1 MAAFFQDLRYSLRT
15 LRKAPLFT
23 AVAVLSL
30 ALGIGANSAIF
41 SLINQLLLQ
50 RLPVRD
56 PEQLVMLAGRGRHYG
71 GNNGRDKISYPM
83 YQDLRDKNQ
92 VFSGM
97 FCTHRNTVS
106 ATFGG
111 RTELLSGETV
121 SGNFFRVLG
130 IGAAIGRV
138 FNASDDLMQG
148 AHPLAVLSYGYW
160 KTRFGGD
167 RGIVGQKMV
176 VNGQPLTIIGVSQAG
191 FDGIEPGYAP
201 QIRVPITMSD
211 DLPRAP
217 GGGRLNDRR
226 FRWTETFGRLKPGMT
241 IEKATA
247 GLQPLFHQI
256 LNLEVQEKEF
266 SKASPFVK
274 QEFLKMWM
282 EVMPGSKGR
291 SDLRRTYSTPL
302 LALMAIVGLV
312 LLIACSNLANLL
324 IARASARQKE
334 IAVRLALGAGRGR
347 LIRQLL
353 VESVMLATTG
363 GALGIGLAVL
373 IDRALLAFLP
383 SGHTPLSLS
392 ATPDWT
398 VLGFTF
404 AISMLAGILFGLVPA
419 LQSTRPQLASTL
431 KDQAGGVVRGA
442 SVGLRKGLVVAQVS
456 LSLLLLI
463 GAGLFLQSL
472 RNLKGMNPGF
482 EVKNL
487 LTFSVEPTLSRYD
500 KPWTLDYYRRLS
512 ERLQNLPGA
521 ESHAFAVVPIMAD
534 NEWDNWVTIEGYTP
548 KQGEAPDPHMQ
559 YCTPAFFKTLKI
571 PVLLGRDFMA
581 KDVGGAPK
589 VGVVNQ
595 RFAKRYFGA
604 ASPIGRHLG
613 MGIDPGTKLDIEIVG
628 VVGDAKYESMR
639 DEIPFEL
646 YVPYTQI
653 NFVTGMTVYVRAQ
666 GNPTGIFNMLRPA
679 VRDVDASVPMYD
691 LRTLDDQVE
700 ITLLTERLLATLSS
714 VFGCLATLLAA
725 LGLYGVMAFMVARRT
740 REIGIRMAL
749 GADSGSVVW
758 MVMREV
764 LALAAIG
771 VAIGL
776 GAAWAATR
784 LIEAQLFGIQPTDL
798 LTMALAA
805 LGIGAVAGLAGYVPA
820 RRATG
825 IDPMRALRW
834 E

>member
-50 RLPVRD
+50 RLPVRN

-71 GNNGRDKISYPM
+71 GNNGRDKLSYPM
-83 YQDLRDKNQ
+83 YQDIRDKNQ

-97 FCTHRNTVS
+97 FCTHRDTMS
-106 ATFGG
+106 ATFAG
-111 RTELLSGETV
+111 RTELISGETV
-121 SGNFFRVLG
+121 SGNFFPVLG

-138 FNASDDLMQG
+138 LNASDDLMQG
-148 AHPLAVLSYGYW
+148 GHPLAVLSYGYW
-160 KTRFGGD
+160 KSRFGGD
-167 RGIVGQKMV
+167 RGILGQKIV

-191 FDGIEPGYAP
+191 FDGIEPGFAP
-201 QIRVPITMSD
+201 QIRMPITMTGY
-211 DLPRAP
+211 LPRANSS
-217 GGGRLNDRR
+217 RLNERR
-226 FRWTETFGRLKPGMT
+226 FRWTETFGRLKPGIT
-241 IEKATA
+241 IEKAQA

-256 LNLEVQEKEF
+256 LNMEVQEKPF
-266 SKASPFVK
+266 AKASPFVK

-282 EVMPGSKGR
+282 QVMPGSKGR
-291 SDLRRTYSTPL
+291 SYLRQTYSKPL

-353 VESVMLATTG
+353 VESLMLSAVG
-363 GALGIGLAVL
+363 GALGVGLAVM
-373 IDRALLAFLP
+373 IDRALIAFLP

-392 ATPDWT
+392 ATPDFA

-404 AISMLAGILFGLVPA
+404 GVSMLAGILFGLVPA
-419 LQSTRPQLASTL
+419 LQSTRPQLAGTL
-431 KDQAGGVVRGA
+431 KDQAGAVVRGG
-442 SVGLRKGLVVAQVS
+442 SVRLRKGLVVAQVS

-472 RNLKGMNPGF
+472 RNLKAMNPGF

-487 LTFSVEPTLSRYD
+487 LAFSVEPTLSRYD
-500 KPWTLDYYRRLS
+500 RPWTLDYYRRLS
-512 ERLQNLPGA
+512 ERLQNLPGV
-521 ESHAFAVVPIMAD
+521 ESHAFAVIPVVDD

-548 KQGEAPDPHMQ
+548 KQGEMPDPHMQ

-581 KDVGGAPK
+581 KDVAGAPK
-589 VGVVNQ
+589 VGIVNQ
-595 RFAKRYFGA
+595 KFAKRYFGG
-604 ASPIGRHLG
+604 ASPLGRHVG

-628 VVGDAKYESMR
+628 VAGDTKYESMR
-639 DEIPFEL
+639 EEIPYEL
-646 YVPYTQI
+646 YIPYTQTD
-653 NFVTGMTVYVRAQ
+653 FVTGMTVYVRAQ
-666 GNPTGIFNMLRPA
+666 GEPTGIFNMLRPT
-679 VRDVDASVPMYD
+679 VRDVDAGVPMYD
-691 LRTLDDQVE
+691 LRTLDDQIE
-700 ITLLTERLLATLSS
+700 ISLLTERLLATLSS

-784 LIEAQLFGIQPTDL
+784 FIETQLFGIQPTDL

-805 LGIGAVAGLAGYVPA
+805 LGIGVVAGLAGYVPA